1 MDKEINIKVILSSD
15 YIVDNNLLTEIING
29 LNDKLVPVHEITV
42 DDKIMFNNTL
52 GFRVQD
58 LNNTKEEN

>member
-42 DDKIMFNNTL
+42 DGKIMFNNTL